1 MSPEPTPYDEQA
13 LRDALEVA
21 NLPTLLMVM
30 FQLSGD
36 RRWLADPYRPVR
48 TKGMSDND
56 TGGFSPEVQD
66 EIRAAAFDLL
76 VAWGDGEPMAAP
88 MPDDDLLVEMI
99 TTCMGEQVPVEFGP
113 MFAEDMR
120 TAVEGSVEPAPVEGG
135 DDFSVIIIGA
145 GISGISAA
153 VGLKRVGIRA
163 QIFEKNPGVGGTWWE
178 NRYPGCGV
186 DTPSHVYSFSYQ
198 PRRWSTYYGKRDEVL
213 DYVRDV
219 ARTTGVHDQV
229 QFDTEVLSAVY
240 DEDTQ
245 RWTVTVRTADGAVT
259 EHVANV
265 VVTAVGQLNRPAVP
279 SIPGSETFAG
289 AQFHS
294 AQWPEGFDVT
304 GLKVGV
310 VGAGASAMQI
320 VPAVADR
327 VDHLTIF
334 QRSPQ
339 WIAPSFNYSSP
350 VPDHVHWLMDRV
362 PNYRLWFRLRLS
374 WLINDRLYPSLEI
387 DPTWEH
393 PERSVN
399 AHNDAHRRGL
409 SKYIVDQLE
418 GREDLLEK
426 SMPTYPPFGK
436 RMLIDNGW
444 YAALRKDDVD
454 LVTDRVASIDAT
466 GLTTSAGEH
475 VDLDVIV
482 YATGFEAKK
491 MLYPMDVRGR
501 GGVSIRERW
510 GDEDA
515 KAYLGLTTPDFPNL
529 FVMYG
534 PNVNLGHGGSYM
546 FAGECQARYVT
557 EMCVRMIEQGAG
569 SFEVRRDVHDAY
581 NDSVDEQH
589 GKMIWSHRGMDT
601 WYRNANGRIV
611 TNSPWR
617 VVDYWKLTREVDP
630 DDFVFEPSVERR
642 RLVGAER

>member
-1 MSPEPTPYDEQA
+1 MNPEPRPFDESSLREA
-13 LRDALEVA
+13 LAVA

-36 RRWLADPYRPVR
+36 RRWISDPYRPVR

-56 TGGFSPEVQD
+56 SGGFSPEVQA
-66 EIRAAAFDLL
+66 EIREAAFDILTD
-76 VAWGDGEPMAAP
+76 WGRGRPMVHP
-88 MPDDDLLVEMI
+88 MPDDDLLIEMI
-99 TTCMGEQVPVEFGP
+99 TTCMGEEVPTEFGP

-120 TAVEGSVEPAPVEGG
+120 ANIEGGRRRPHVDGG
-135 DDFSVIIIGA
+135 DDFSVIIVGA
-145 GISGISAA
+145 GISGIAAA
-153 VGLKRVGIRA
+153 VELKAAGIRA
-163 QIFEKNPGVGGTWWE
+163 TIFEKNPDVGGTWWE

-213 DYVRDV
+213 GYVREV
-219 ARTTGVHDQV
+219 ARSTGVIDQV
-229 QFDTEVLSAVY
+229 QFDTDVESAVY
-240 DEDTQ
+240 DEATQ
-245 RWTVTVRTADGAVT
+245 RWTVTTRSADGTLA
-259 EHVANV
+259 EHVAHV
-265 VVTAVGQLNRPAVP
+265 VITAVGQLNRPAIP
-279 SIPGSETFAG
+279 AIPGSETFRG
-289 AQFHS
+289 QQFHS
-294 AQWPEGFDVT
+294 AQWPEGFDVA
-304 GLKVGV
+304 GLRVGV

-320 VPAVADR
+320 VPAVADK
-327 VDHLTIF
+327 VDHLTVF

-350 VPDHVHWLMDRV
+350 VPERVHWLMDHV

-399 AHNDAHRRGL
+399 AHNDAHRRAL
-409 SKYIVDQLE
+409 SRYIEEELE
-418 GREDLLEK
+418 GHDDLLEK
-426 SMPTYPPFGK
+426 SLPTYPPFGK

-444 YAALRKDDVD
+444 YAALRKDGVD
-454 LVTDRVASIDAT
+454 LVTDGVASIDET
-466 GLTTSAGEH
+466 GLTTHAGEH

-491 MLYPMDVRGR
+491 MLYPMDIRGR
-501 GGVSIRERW
+501 DGVSIRERW

-515 KAYLGLTTPDFPNL
+515 KAYLGLTAPDFPNL

-534 PNVNLGHGGSYM
+534 PNINLGHGGSYM
-546 FAGECQARYVT
+546 FAGECQARYIT
-557 EMCVRMIEQGAG
+557 QMCVLMVERGIG
-569 SFEVRRDVHDAY
+569 SFEVRRNVHDAY
-581 NDSVDEQH
+581 NDSVDAQH
-589 GKMIWSHRGMDT
+589 ARMIWSHRGMDT
-601 WYRNANGRIV
+601 WYRNAAGRIV

-630 DDFVFEPSVERR
+630 DDFVLEPATDSELAR
-642 RLVGAER
+642 VGR

>member
-1 MSPEPTPYDEQA
+1 MSLEPKPFDEHE
-13 LRDALEVA
+13 LRAGLAVA
-21 NLPTLLMVM
+21 NLPTVLMVM

-36 RRWLADPYRPVR
+36 PRWLNDPYRPVR

-56 TGGFSPEVQD
+56 TGGFAPEVQD
-66 EIRAAAFDLL
+66 EIRAAAFDILM
-76 VAWGDGEPMAAP
+76 AWSQGRPMAHP
-88 MPDDDLLVEMI
+88 MPADDLLVEMI

-120 TAVEGSVEPAPVEGG
+120 TVVEGGRHRTPVEGG
-135 DDFSVIIIGA
+135 EDFSVIIVGA

-153 VGLKRVGIRA
+153 VELRAAGIRA

-186 DTPSHVYSFSYQ
+186 DTPSHVYSFSYE

-213 DYVRDV
+213 GYVRDV
-219 ARTTGVHDQV
+219 AHKTGVIDQI
-229 QFDTEVLSAVY
+229 QFDTEVLSATY
-240 DEDTQ
+240 DESSQ
-245 RWTVTVRTADGAVT
+245 RWTVIVRTVDGTVT
-259 EHVANV
+259 EHVAHV

-279 SIPGSETFAG
+279 VIRGAQTFAG
-289 AQFHS
+289 RQFHS
-294 AQWPEGFDVT
+294 AEWPEGFDVT
-304 GLKVGV
+304 GLRVGV

-320 VPAVADR
+320 VPAVADT
-327 VDHLTIF
+327 VEHLTVF

-339 WIAPSFNYSSP
+339 WIAPSYNYSTP
-350 VPDHVHWLMDRV
+350 VPDHVHWLMDNV
-362 PNYRLWFRLRLS
+362 PNYRIWFRLRLS

-387 DPTWEH
+387 DPEWEH

-399 AHNDAHRRGL
+399 VHNDAHRRVL
-409 SKYIVDQLE
+409 SRYIVEQLE
-418 GREDLLEK
+418 GRDDLLEK

-444 YAALRKDDVD
+444 YAALRKEGVD
-454 LVTDRVASIDAT
+454 LVTDRIESIDAT
-466 GLTTSAGEH
+466 GLTTTAGEH

-501 GGVSIRERW
+501 GGVSIRDRW

-515 KAYLGLTTPDFPNL
+515 KAYLGLTAPDFPNL

-557 EMCVRMIEQGAG
+557 EMCVRMVEEGFGA
-569 SFEVRRDVHDAY
+569 FEVRRDVHDAY
-581 NDSVDEQH
+581 NDSVDAQH
-589 GKMIWSHRGMDT
+589 AKMIWSHRGMDT

-630 DDFVFEPSVERR
+630 DDFIFEPALDSEE
-642 RLVGAER
+642 LVRAGR

>member
-1 MSPEPTPYDEQA
+1 MSFEPEPFEPEA
-13 LRDALEVA
+13 LRNALAVA

-36 RRWLADPYRPVR
+36 RRWLEHPYKPVR

-56 TGGFSPEVQD
+56 TGGFAPEVQD
-66 EIRAAAFDLL
+66 EIRAAAFDILT
-76 VAWGDGEPMAAP
+76 AWGAGAPMAHP

-99 TTCMGEQVPVEFGP
+99 TTCMGEEVPVEFGP
-113 MFAEDMR
+113 MFSEDMR
-120 TAVEGSVEPAPVEGG
+120 AVVEGGRARPPVEGA

-153 VGLKRVGIRA
+153 VELKGAGIRA
-163 QIFEKNPGVGGTWWE
+163 QIFEKNPDVGGTWWE

-213 DYVRDV
+213 GYVRDV
-219 ARTTGVHDQV
+219 ARTTGVLDQV
-229 QFDTEVLSAVY
+229 QFDTDVQSAVY
-240 DEDTQ
+240 DEQTHL
-245 RWTVTVRTADGAVT
+245 WTVTVRAADGSVT
-259 EHVANV
+259 EHVAHV

-279 SIPGSETFAG
+279 VIEGSEAFAG
-289 AQFHS
+289 QQFHS

-304 GLKVGV
+304 GLRVGV

-320 VPAVADR
+320 VPAV
-327 VDHLTIF
+327 VDKVEHLSVF

-339 WIAPSFNYSSP
+339 WIAPSYNYSSP
-350 VPDHVHWLMDRV
+350 VPAHVHWLMEHV

-387 DPTWEH
+387 DPEWEH

-399 AHNDAHRRGL
+399 AHNDAHRRAL
-409 SKYIVDQLE
+409 TRYIEEQLE
-418 GREDLLEK
+418 GRDDLLEK
-426 SMPTYPPFGK
+426 SQPTYPPFGK

-444 YAALRKDDVD
+444 YAAIRKDGVD
-454 LVTDRVASIDAT
+454 LITDRVASVDAT
-466 GLTTSAGEH
+466 GLVTSTGEH

-501 GGVSIRERW
+501 DGVSIRERW

-515 KAYLGLTTPDFPNL
+515 KAYLGLTVPDFPNL

-546 FAGECQARYVT
+546 FAGECQARYIT
-557 EMCVRMIEQGAG
+557 EMCVRMIEQDLR

-581 NDSVDEQH
+581 NDSVDAQH
-589 GKMIWSHRGMDT
+589 DRMIWSHRGMDT

-617 VVDYWKLTREVDP
+617 VVDYWQLTREVDP
-630 DDFVFEPSVERR
+630 DDFVFETAASSEE
-642 RLVGAER
+642 LV

>member
-1 MSPEPTPYDEQA
+1 MTLEPKPFDEPT
-13 LRDALEVA
+13 LRAALETA

-30 FQLSGD
+30 FQLTGD
-36 RRWLADPYRPVR
+36 RRWLEDPYRPVR
-48 TKGMSDND
+48 AKGMSDND
-56 TGGFSPEVQD
+56 SGGFDPAVQ
-66 EIRAAAFDLL
+66 ETIRSAAFDIL
-76 VAWGDGEPMAAP
+76 VAWGQGRPMALP
-88 MPDDDLLVEMI
+88 VPDDDLLVEMI

-113 MFAEDMR
+113 MFSEDMR
-120 TAVEGSVEPAPVEGG
+120 AVLQGGREQHVVEGG
-135 DDFSVIIIGA
+135 EDLSVVVVGA
-145 GISGISAA
+145 GISGIAAA
-153 VGLKRVGIRA
+153 VELKRAGIRA
-163 QIFEKNPGVGGTWWE
+163 RVFEKNPGVGGTWWE

-186 DTPSHVYSFSYQ
+186 DTPSHVYSFSYA

-213 DYVRDV
+213 AYVEDV
-219 ARTTGVHDQV
+219 ARTTGVIDQI
-229 QFDTEVLSAVY
+229 QFDTDVESAVW
-240 DEDTQ
+240 DERT
-245 RWTVTVRTADGAVT
+245 RMWTVTTRGADGRVQ
-259 EHVANV
+259 EHVAHV
-265 VVTAVGQLNRPAVP
+265 VITAVGQLNRPATP
-279 SIPGSETFAG
+279 AIPGAESFAG
-289 AQFHS
+289 RQFHS

-310 VGAGASAMQI
+310 VGSGASAMQI

-327 VDHLTIF
+327 VEHLTIF

-350 VPDHVHWLMDRV
+350 VPERVHWLMDHV

-387 DPTWEH
+387 DPSWEH
-393 PERSVN
+393 PDRSIN

-409 SKYIVDQLE
+409 TQYIESELA
-418 GREDLLEK
+418 GREDLLAK
-426 SMPTYPPFGK
+426 SLPTYPPFGK

-444 YAALRKDDVD
+444 YEALRKDGVD
-454 LVTDRVASIDAT
+454 LVTDGVESIDST
-466 GLTTSAGEH
+466 GVVTSAGEH

-491 MLYPMDVRGR
+491 MLYPMDIRGR

-515 KAYLGLTTPDFPNL
+515 KAYLGLTVPDFPNL

-557 EMCVRMIEQGAG
+557 QMCAEMVKRGIGA
-569 SFEVRRDVHDAY
+569 FEVRQDVHDTY
-581 NDSVDEQH
+581 NEEVDAQH
-589 GKMIWSHRGMDT
+589 GRMIWSHRGMDT
-601 WYRNANGRIV
+601 WYRNAAGRIV

-617 VVDYWKLTREVDP
+617 VVDYWKLTREVDL
-630 DDFVFEPSVERR
+630 DDFVLEPAVEGELAGSGR
-642 RLVGAER
+642 

>member
-1 MSPEPTPYDEQA
+1 MSLDHQTFDDQT
-13 LRDALEVA
+13 LRDAIDVA

-36 RRWLADPYRPVR
+36 RRWLSDPYRPVR

-56 TGGFSPEVQD
+56 TGGFDAEVQD
-66 EIRAAAFDLL
+66 QIRSAAFDLL
-76 VAWGDGEPMAAP
+76 KAWSAGEPMAHP
-88 MPDDDLLVEMI
+88 MPDEDLLIEMI
-99 TTCMGEQVPVEFGP
+99 TTCMGEEVPVEFGP
-113 MFAEDMR
+113 MFAEDLR
-120 TAVEGSVEPAPVEGG
+120 AAVEGGKQSAPVAGG
-135 DDFSVIIIGA
+135 EDFSVIIIGA

-153 VGLKRVGIRA
+153 VELKSAGIRA
-163 QIFEKNPGVGGTWWE
+163 QIFEKNPDVGGTWFE

-213 DYVRDV
+213 GYVREV
-219 ARTTGVHDQV
+219 ARTTGVLDQV
-229 QFDTEVLSAVY
+229 QFETDVLSAVY
-240 DEDTQ
+240 DEPTQ
-245 RWTVTVRTADGAVT
+245 HWTVTVRDAQGVVT
-259 EHVANV
+259 EHTANV

-279 SIPGSETFAG
+279 TIPGSETFAG
-289 AQFHS
+289 QQFHS

-327 VDHLTIF
+327 VEHLTVF

-339 WIAPSFNYSSP
+339 WIAPSYNYSTP
-350 VPDHVHWLMDRV
+350 VPDHVHWLMDNI
-362 PNYRLWFRLRLS
+362 PNYRIWYRLRLS
-374 WLINDRLYPSLEI
+374 WLINDRLYPSLQI
-387 DPTWEH
+387 DHDWEH

-399 AHNDAHRRGL
+399 VVNDAHRRVL
-409 SKYIVDQLE
+409 SRYIEEQLE
-418 GREDLLEK
+418 GRQDLVDK

-436 RMLIDNGW
+436 RMLLDNGW
-444 YAALRKDDVD
+444 YTALRKDDVD
-454 LVTDRVASIDAT
+454 LVTDRVASIDET
-466 GLTTSAGEH
+466 GLTTTAGEH
-475 VDLDVIV
+475 IDLDVIV

-491 MLYPMDVRGR
+491 MLYPMDVQGR
-501 GGVSIRERW
+501 GGVSIRELW

-515 KAYLGLTTPDFPNL
+515 RAYLGLTAPDFPNL

-546 FAGECQARYVT
+546 AAGESQARYIT
-557 EMCVRMIEQGAG
+557 QMCTRLIEQGAG
-569 SFEVRRDVHDAY
+569 AFEVRRDVHDAY
-581 NDSVDEQH
+581 NDSVDAQH
-589 GKMIWSHRGMDT
+589 GKMIWSHQGMDT

-630 DDFVFEPSVERR
+630 EDFVFEPATESGE
-642 RLVGAER
+642 LVRAGR